1 MKTLQEQYNLIKEGK
16 GAKDVFLKEAKLQY
30 PSMINNAA
38 NFTQAAN
45 ILKRRS
51 VIQENYV
58 DLKPV
63 SSWEAP
69 AKPTWESK
77 FNSFLNE
84 AGDKS
89 LNPIVNRG
97 DGNDLSMKYNTKEQD
112 EKVSADPKYKF
123 EVKMVLMVVIKIF
136 LMV

>member
-58 DLKPV
+58 DLKTLLV
-63 SSWEAP
+63 HG
-69 AKPTWESK
+69 KLR
-77 FNSFLNE
+77 LNQL
-84 AGDKS
+84 GN
-89 LNPIVNRG
+89 LNLI
-97 DGNDLSMKYNTKEQD
+97 L
-112 EKVSADPKYKF
+112 F
-123 EVKMVLMVVIKIF
+123 
-136 LMV
+136 